1 MRGRTPL
8 LLLLLIMV
16 SAGTALAT
24 VFGTVRGIVH
34 DSMHRPIQGAK
45 ITLHARQSDWSREA
59 TTDAEGQFLIDA
71 VPAGEY
77 TVHIA
82 HSGFLPVDQAI
93 VVATGSAPVLHFP
106 MQLEGV
112 KEKVTVEGTPDVISP
127 EASSARALVTEKQ
140 IDQTPGASRA
150 NSLALIT
157 NEVPG
162 ATIVHNQLHLRGGHQ
177 VTWLVDGV
185 PVPNTNIATT
195 VGPQF
200 DPKDIATLEIQRGG
214 YSAEYGDR
222 TYAVFDIVPRSGFE
236 RNREAEIRTSFGS
249 PYETNNQLSF
259 GSHTQ
264 RFAYYASLN
273 GSRANLGL
281 ETPTPAT
288 IHDLADG
295 FGGFASLFFNAT
307 PSDQLRLVTSARAD
321 HFQVPNTPDQQ
332 FDGVRNIQNERD
344 AFANFSW
351 VHTASSGVL
360 LTVSPFYHFSRA
372 SFDGGPNDPGF
383 QAIDHQAS
391 HYAGGQVSLSVV
403 RGRHNARGGFYAF
416 AQHDNRFFG
425 VTATDGSGQTFSQR
439 QLSNGNLEAFFL
451 EDQFKLTKWL
461 TLNGGV
467 RLTHFSGAITENAA
481 SPRVGAAIRVPRLN
495 WVLRG
500 FYGRYYQAPPLST
513 VSGPLLQFALNQG
526 FSFLPLHGERNEQQ
540 EFGLTIPFRGWVFDG
555 NYFRTTARNFFDHD
569 VLGNSNLFFPLT
581 IDHARI
587 RGWEASIRS
596 PRTAGRAQF
605 HLNYSHQYTEGQGG
619 VSGGLTDFTP
629 PDPGYFFLDHD
640 QRDTLNA
647 GVHVQLPWQSWFSAN
662 LAYGSGFLQGD
673 GPAHLPR
680 HATLDFSLGKSFGEK
695 WRLSFTALNLF
706 NRRYQIDESNS
717 FGGTHWNNP
726 HQFSFEL
733 RYRFHY

>member
-1 MRGRTPL
+1 MN
-8 LLLLLIMV
+8 V
-16 SAGTALAT
+16 GTALAT

-34 DSMHRPIQGAK
+34 DSMHRPIEGAK

-59 TTDAEGQFLIDA
+59 TTDADGQFLIDA

-77 TVHIA
+77 TVHLERA
-82 HSGFLPVDQAI
+82 GFLSVDQAI
-93 VVATGSAPVLHFP
+93 IVATGSAPVLHFP

-112 KEKVTVEGTPDVISP
+112 KQEITVEGAHDVINP
-127 EASSARALVTEKQ
+127 EASSAPALVTSAQ
-140 IDQTPGASRA
+140 IERTPGASRA
-150 NSLALIT
+150 NSLAMIT

-214 YSAEYGDR
+214 YSADYGDR
-222 TYAVFDIVPRSGFE
+222 TYGVFDIVPRSGFE

-249 PYETNNQLSF
+249 PYETNNQLSL

-264 RFAYYASLN
+264 RFAYYASLS
-273 GSRANLGL
+273 GSRTNLGL
-281 ETPTPAT
+281 ETPTPVT
-288 IHDLADG
+288 IHDLGDG
-295 FGGFASLFFNAT
+295 YGGFASLFFNAT

-332 FDGVRNIQNERD
+332 LAGVRDIQNERD

-351 VHTASSGVL
+351 VHTAGSGVL
-360 LTVSPFYHFSRA
+360 LTISPFYHFSRA
-372 SFDGGPNDPGF
+372 SFDGGPNDPDF

-425 VTATDGSGQTFSQR
+425 VTTTGGSGQSLSQR

-451 EDQFKLTKWL
+451 EDQFKLTNWL

-540 EFGLTIPFRGWVFDG
+540 EFGLTIPFRGWVLDG
-555 NYFRTTARNFFDHD
+555 SYFRTTAHNFFDHH

-587 RGWEASIRS
+587 RGWEASLRS
-596 PRTAGRAQF
+596 PRAAGRAQF

-629 PDPGYFFLDHD
+629 PNPGYFFLDHD
-640 QRDTLNA
+640 QRDALNA
-647 GVHVQLPWQSWFSAN
+647 GVDVQLPWQSWFSAN

-695 WRLSFTALNLF
+695 WRLGFTALNLF

-726 HQFSFEL
+726 HQFGFEL